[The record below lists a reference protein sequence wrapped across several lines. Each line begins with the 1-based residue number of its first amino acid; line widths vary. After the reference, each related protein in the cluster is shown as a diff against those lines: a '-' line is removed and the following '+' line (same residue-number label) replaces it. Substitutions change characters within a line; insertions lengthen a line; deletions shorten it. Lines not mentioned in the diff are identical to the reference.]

1 MDFRIFTL
9 CSRLVLVLASTL
21 VTINSQAALAKDK
34 IYKYKKLCTPRPCT
48 SKVPNGIDTS
58 TPKLPPDVLAKLEK
72 LVKFNQATSD
82 EYVLLANHYKAE
94 KNYVLARMYYLKALE
109 LAKTN
114 RDVQGQALANR
125 GYRLNQQ
132 FIIKLNPR
140 LNR

>member
-1 MDFRIFTL
+1 MNFKIFTSFS
-9 CSRLVLVLASTL
+9 SRLVLVLASTL
-21 VTINSQAALAKDK
+21 VGINSQAASA
-34 IYKYKKLCTPRPCT
+34 KYKKFKVKFCTPRPC
-48 SKVPNGIDTS
+48 SQVVNGIRTGTGS
-58 TPKLPPDVLAKLEK
+58 LPPDALAKLEK

-94 KNYVLARMYYLKALE
+94 KNYDQAKMYYIKALE

-114 RDVQGQALANR
+114 RDVEGQALANR
-125 GYRLNQQ
+125 GYRLNRQ